1 MADRRWLP
9 PVLVAV
15 VVVFGLAL
23 GAGRQSDGVPSSG
36 ISAEGA
42 MALTTQQ
49 RTDSLTFAPDV
60 AEVDRQV
67 VLGAIARARPEARRL
82 IDLIDGIV
90 VVDVVLTPQG
100 AAGVT
105 HYNGRPPLYVDLN
118 LGLVARSLGQL
129 GTDRLVL
136 HELGHVVDF
145 VLTPPALDA
154 QLDAAIPAGFGC
166 EGGLA
171 GGCAQRRERFAETF
185 AKWAMRGA
193 GLDLSIGYKVPPPPS
208 LDDWG
213 RPLTELDR

>member
-1 MADRRWLP
+1 M
-9 PVLVAV
+9 
-15 VVVFGLAL
+15 
-23 GAGRQSDGVPSSG
+23 GAGRPAAGGGGATLGPP
-36 ISAEGA
+36 AEGA
-42 MALTTQQ
+42 MALTGEQ
-49 RTDSLTFAPDV
+49 RSGGLMFAPDV

-67 VLGAIARARPEARRL
+67 VLGAVARARPEARRL
-82 IDLIDGIV
+82 IDLVDGIV

-105 HYNGRPPLYVDLN
+105 RFDGRPPLHVDLN

-136 HELGHVVDF
+136 HELGHVIDF
-145 VLTPPALDA
+145 VLTPPELDER
-154 QLDAAIPAGFGC
+154 LDAAIPAGFGC

-213 RPLTELDR
+213 RPLAALDR